1 MVPEDGTLSDVP
13 ISEAASSSSSLTSP
27 SMSRTYS
34 STIIPSLGLT
44 TMALFSA
51 ALQNALCLGFDLNE
65 LATCGPD
72 YMSPL
77 YRPEMTPRSDPTA
90 IRASLSGPGVP
101 SSQALALTSNSGRM
115 PEHLAP
121 TFIQM
126 TIPHHASFDLIPIP
140 LLRDRAI
147 VLSITMPHRFNIHE
161 LKLDIYER
169 GGLTVWQQS
178 STHPFRHDREV
189 NGCPPWDMS
198 SWEAAPWFIE
208 KWCMVVGG
216 KDGDLSQ
223 QSLMWQAFRAAIN
236 TQ

>member
-1 MVPEDGTLSDVP
+1 MT
-13 ISEAASSSSSLTSP
+13 
-27 SMSRTYS
+27 
-34 STIIPSLGLT
+34 
-44 TMALFSA
+44 LFSA
-51 ALQNALCLGFDLNE
+51 ALQNALCLGYDLVE

-72 YMSPL
+72 YMSPF
-77 YRPEMTPRSDPTA
+77 YRPEMTPRSDPATM
-90 IRASLSGPGVP
+90 STSNPGPGIP
-101 SSQALALTSNSGRM
+101 DSQSLILGAGNSRI
-115 PEHLAP
+115 PDHLAP

-147 VLSITMPHRFNIHE
+147 LLSITMPHRFNIHE

-169 GGLTVWQQS
+169 GGLTVWQQGFESYHHARGRS
-178 STHPFRHDREV
+178 S
-189 NGCPPWDMS
+189 CQPWEMS

-216 KDGDLSQ
+216 PDGDLSQ
-223 QSLMWQAFRAAIN
+223 QSLMWRAFRAAIN